1 MLGDIKSVLGFRA
14 FRPEPD
20 DWQATWG
27 RRFGGKRTLL
37 LNVGRGQTSW
47 KGIDRKGRVVDGG
60 AQAGDFKEIAN
71 AMAAEWRGLTDEGWC
86 AVSLNARYVISL
98 ETNVSRKPG
107 AEQLLRSNPRAVLG
121 GRYERGK
128 RYAVTNNPESVA
140 TVLLTVEEEQIKQTE
155 AVLKDA
161 GLKTG
166 RMACGAYAMLRRLL
180 ETVHAESGKSGKN
193 GGVRAKTSS
202 ALFVVCCEGSVCA
215 MLESGELWT
224 DLRSRSDLYQVGE
237 TEPVLTILQPLIARL
252 DRDAVVHFVSDGAEA
267 EILAALK
274 AKLAKAEI
282 VDHGVDDYLWRV
294 LADR

>member
-1 MLGDIKSVLGFRA
+1 MLGEIKSVLAFRA

-20 DWQATWG
+20 DWRATWT

-47 KGIDRKGRVVDGG
+47 KGIDRKGRLVDGG
-60 AQAGDFKEIAN
+60 EQAGDFQEVAS
-71 AMAAEWRGLTDEGWC
+71 AMAAEWRGLTEDGWC

-107 AEQLLRSNPRAVLG
+107 ADQLLRSNPRAVLG
-121 GRYERGK
+121 GRYEKGK

-140 TVLLTVEEEQIKQTE
+140 TILLAVEEEQIKQTE
-155 AVLKDA
+155 VLLKEA
-161 GLKTG
+161 GLKAG

-180 ETVHAESGKSGKN
+180 ETVHSEGGESGAGD
-193 GGVRAKTSS
+193 GEVQRRAS

-215 MLESGELWT
+215 MLEAGESWT
-224 DLRSRSDLYQVGE
+224 DLRSRSDLYQAGE

-252 DRDAVVHFVSDGAEA
+252 DRSSVVHFVADQEDS
-267 EILAALK
+267 EILGALRVK
-274 AKLAKAEI
+274 VPTAEI
-282 VDHGVDDYLWRV
+282 VDHGVDNFLWRV
-294 LADR
+294 LSDR